1 MRRAR
6 RKDIRGPAALHGIL
20 VRMSAIA
27 PGPRGR
33 FFVGSLPEM
42 RADPAAFLKCS
53 QAAYGDVVR
62 FSFGGKVAHL
72 VSSPSGIRHVLQS
85 NARNYTKQTRGI
97 RMLKAILGE
106 GLLTSDGEF
115 WLRQRRI
122 AQPAFHRERLHAFA
136 DLIDRHAEDLCMRW
150 RAAAARGEPVNAHR
164 EMMALTLTIVGEA
177 LFGADVAAA
186 APKVAHALDE
196 LLTVQDARFTRA
208 IPLPP
213 WLPVAENRR
222 FDRAK
227 AALDDVCVGMIR
239 ARRASSTEGRGDLLS
254 MLMEARD
261 PETGEGMSDAQLR
274 DEVVTTFVAGHET
287 TANAL
292 TYALQ
297 LLGSHPC
304 ELGKLQRAVDE
315 RFPSEISCRE
325 AFRFGP
331 VERAVNES
339 LRLYPPG
346 WLFARAPID
355 DDVVDGFAI
364 PKGSFVFVSAWV
376 VHRKPSLWTDPDA
389 FAPDRFEGPGPD
401 RFAFF
406 PYSGG
411 PRQCIGAPFA
421 DMEMH
426 AILARLARA
435 FSWRAVNPMPRI
447 DPKVTLRPKG
457 DILLEVTPRTR
468 APAA

>member
-1 MRRAR
+1 
-6 RKDIRGPAALHGIL
+6 
-20 VRMSAIA
+20 MSAIA
-27 PGPRGR
+27 PGPRGH

-42 RADPAAFLKCS
+42 RADLAAFLTSS
-53 QAAYGDVVR
+53 QATYGDVVR
-62 FSFGGKVAHL
+62 FSFGGKTAHL
-72 VSSPSGIRHVLQS
+72 VSSPSGIRHVLQT

-122 AQPAFHRERLHAFA
+122 AQPAFHRERLHGFA
-136 DLIDRHAEDLCMRW
+136 DLIDRHAEDLCARW
-150 RAAAARGEPVNAHR
+150 RLAAARREPVNAHR

-177 LFGADVAAA
+177 LFGADVAAD
-186 APKVAHALDE
+186 APKVAHALDD
-196 LLTVQDARFTRA
+196 LLAVQDARFTRA
-208 IPLPP
+208 LPLPP
-213 WLPVAENRR
+213 WLPVPENRR

-227 AALDDVCVGMIR
+227 EALDEVCIGMIR
-239 ARRASSTEGRGDLLS
+239 ARRGGSTAGRGDLLS
-254 MLMEARD
+254 MLVEARD

-297 LLGSHPC
+297 LLGSHPS
-304 ELGKLQRAVDE
+304 ELEKLQRAVDE
-315 RFPSEISCRE
+315 RFSGEIHCRE
-325 AFRFGP
+325 AFRFAP
-331 VERAVNES
+331 VERVVNES

-376 VHRKPSLWTDPDA
+376 VHRKAALWENPDA
-389 FAPDRFEGPGPD
+389 FAPDRFEGPAPD

-426 AILARLARA
+426 AILARIARA
-435 FSWRAVNPMPRI
+435 FSWRAVNPMPPI

-457 DILLEVTPRTR
+457 DIVLELTPRGHAQIR
-468 APAA
+468 